1 MKKTLIF
8 VTVVFAASTIFL
20 SCQKE
25 KTYSLEIKD
34 GVRYVHNL
42 KPNTES
48 SGIGLEFILQIGELE
63 PEDENYL
70 FSTPLS
76 AAEDEAGNIY
86 ILDTKECCVKKFT
99 SDGVYIS
106 QFGRTGQ
113 GPGEFE
119 YPQAID
125 CRSERLLVVTS
136 TSWIHL
142 FDLNGGYIERFRLP
156 QYQGLFLKFMNSD
169 KVVGY
174 SMQPGGENNK
184 ENRILKIN
192 DLQGNILQDF
202 GEPFLVDKV
211 RSSWVAN
218 FPKLAVD
225 SQDNIYVAF
234 ERQNRIEKYSG
245 TGELLMNIKRLLS
258 FDLEYKYKKETRE
271 IQGKVREYERE
282 DFPRVNRGI
291 GVDSRGWIWVLVGGS
306 SCQRILRMKTL
317 SIKSIL
323 YLRFLARMAFY

>member
-42 KPNTES
+42 KPNTEN

-202 GEPFLVDKV
+202 GEPV
-211 RSSWVAN
+211 
-218 FPKLAVD
+218 
-225 SQDNIYVAF
+225 
-234 ERQNRIEKYSG
+234 
-245 TGELLMNIKRLLS
+245 
-258 FDLEYKYKKETRE
+258 
-271 IQGKVREYERE
+271 YERWRARH
-282 DFPRVNRGI
+282 PR
-291 GVDSRGWIWVLVGGS
+291 
-306 SCQRILRMKTL
+306 C
-317 SIKSIL
+317 
-323 YLRFLARMAFY
+323 